1 MDFLNKFGN
10 MVGKGFDSI
19 KTQINKAQEN
29 LAASNNQAN
38 NLPKGVHILGIDDAS
53 RPQSDYANSSNPNSE
68 TNNDYNKY
76 YYGNQQNNYQPLPQ
90 NQNQSKPASS
100 SIRDLFN
107 INQQQPQQ
115 PQPQSQPPKGKAPD
129 KEFMQG
135 YNLIHGEKVIEWE
148 RCSIKLDRGAYSCRA
163 LITNYRVYIIPDLD
177 QAYSNY
183 FPDGYFSLPIH
194 KIEKTNRIQK
204 PQTFEFFL
212 EIIMYDARVFPLI
225 FKSSIN
231 ENFPHVLN
239 GLLSSKEIPSFSQ
252 LAYDYNTNNP
262 IYKKENFEDGW
273 KLYDPEKEFQRQG
286 LTNLD
291 TEMNENKPFR
301 KTKENEN
308 YSLCATYPKFLI
320 TVGAISDSN
329 YRESSLFR
337 TKNRLPT
344 LSYYY
349 YNSKGTIWRSAQSKV
364 GMTGNR
370 NRFDEEL
377 IDDIAEISNTKKLF
391 IYDCRP
397 YLAAMANRLKGAGH
411 ENTENYKDAELIFC
425 EIDNIHTARNGLAKI
440 YNLLKNNDFYNNKK
454 FFSSF
459 ESSSWPNFIYR
470 IIEAS
475 TNVALS
481 VKNGHSVLI
490 HCSDGW
496 DRASQ
501 ITAFSQLLIDPYF
514 RTIRGYMT
522 LIEKDFVSFGHQF
535 RYRNGYYSKE
545 EVNENQQ
552 SPILLQ
558 YLDATQQL
566 LTQYPM
572 YFEFNM
578 KFLLFIA
585 NSINSGLYGTFLYNN
600 EKEREEKQVKQ
611 NTMSCWTEIL
621 NNIDEYKN
629 CFYEKKTMEEYFFIP
644 VFPINRIRLWEEF
657 FLPFTQIKVGISY
670 DEYIHRWYG
679 NYFNIFGQVKSK
691 NSNKN
696 RMISSVMFYEKEKEE
711 YVKNIDKKNKEIQ
724 NLKKAL
730 AELTIKN
737 NLSKNVY
744 EGLSKESEDILKIIS
759 KENGGKITLNDE
771 GNEYVFRKTK
781 NMFEGIENVK
791 KIDEKKEEKK
801 EEQKEVKKEEKKEE
815 KKEGENNLEMLEN
828 KIVEPEKEKG
838 TEQDNTNENK
848 EENLD

>member
-29 LAASNNQAN
+29 LAASNNQTS
-38 NLPKGVHILGIDDAS
+38 NLPKGVHILGIDDTS
-53 RPQSDYANSSNPNSE
+53 RPQSDYANSSNPIST

-76 YYGNQQNNYQPLPQ
+76 YYGDQQNNYQPLPQ
-90 NQNQSKPASS
+90 SQNQNKPASS

-115 PQPQSQPPKGKAPD
+115 PQPQSPPPKGKTPD

-148 RCSIKLDRGAYSCRA
+148 RCSIKLDRGAYPCRA
-163 LITNYRVYIIPDLD
+163 LITNYRVYIIPELD
-177 QAYSNY
+177 QSYANY

-225 FKSSIN
+225 FKSAIN

-301 KTKENEN
+301 RTKENEN

-411 ENTENYKDAELIFC
+411 ENTENYKDAELFFC
-425 EIDNIHTARNGLAKI
+425 EIDNIHTARNGLNKI
-440 YNLLKNNDFYNNKK
+440 YSLLKNNDFYNNKRY
-454 FFSSF
+454 FSSF

-545 EVNENQQ
+545 EMNENQQ

-670 DEYIHRWYG
+670 DEYINRWYG

-791 KIDEKKEEKK
+791 KSDEK
-801 EEQKEVKKEEKKEE
+801 KEVKKEEQKNE
-815 KKEGENNLEMLEN
+815 KKEDESNLEMLEN
-828 KIVEPEKEKG
+828 KIAEPEKEKE

-848 EENLD
+848 EEKLD